1 MIGLVANIHIR
12 RHGIGILSVQ
22 EGIHYVKEIDSI
34 PDPVTLSWD
43 SGPVVATWSDQN
55 PYL

>member
-1 MIGLVANIHIR
+1 MIDLVANIHIR
-12 RHGIGILSVQ
+12 RHGVGILNIQ

-43 SGPVVATWSDQN
+43 SGPVVTTWPEQN

>member
-1 MIGLVANIHIR
+1 MTCHIEEQ
-12 RHGIGILSVQ
+12 HGIGILNVL

-34 PDPVTLSWD
+34 PDPITLSWD
-43 SGPVVATWSDQN
+43 SIPVMATWSEQN